1 MTTTTGTT
9 TTGTTMTTRR
19 TTMTD
24 HHARLYASAI
34 AILVLFLTW
43 AVVAA
48 RPWPAESATQD
59 PRLAA
64 LERREA
70 QLRKKSVKVK
80 RAVERRFAVHQVRLR
95 KRQAEIAAIR
105 GANAAA
111 AAPAPAASAPSV
123 SVVSLP
129 PVTSTRSS

>member
-1 MTTTTGTT
+1 
-9 TTGTTMTTRR
+9 
-19 TTMTD
+19 MTD

-70 QLRKKSVKVK
+70 ELRKQSVKVK
-80 RAVERRFAVHQVRLR
+80 RAVERRFAVYQVRLR
-95 KRQAEIAAIR
+95 KRQAQIAAIR

>member
-1 MTTTTGTT
+1 MTTTITT
-9 TTGTTMTTRR
+9 TTITTTTRR

-70 QLRKKSVKVK
+70 QLRKKTIKVK
-80 RAVERRFAVHQVRLR
+80 RAIDRRFAVYQVRLR
-95 KRQAEIAAIR
+95 KRQARIAAIQ

-111 AAPAPAASAPSV
+111 AASAPAPAASAPAV

>member
-1 MTTTTGTT
+1 
-9 TTGTTMTTRR
+9 
-19 TTMTD
+19 MTD
-24 HHARLYASAI
+24 HLARLYAIAI
-34 AILVLFLTW
+34 AVLVFFLTW

-48 RPWPAESATQD
+48 SPWPAESARQD

-70 QLRKKSVKVK
+70 RLRSESVEVK
-80 RAVERRFAVHQVRLR
+80 RAVERRFASYRVRLR
-95 KRQAEIAAIR
+95 KRQARIAGIQ
-105 GANAAA
+105 GASAAA
-111 AAPAPAASAPSV
+111 AATAPSAPTV

>member
-1 MTTTTGTT
+1 MTE
-9 TTGTTMTTRR
+9 
-19 TTMTD
+19 
-24 HHARLYASAI
+24 HHARLSASAI
-34 AILVLFLTW
+34 AVLVLFLTW

-70 QLRKKSVKVK
+70 RLRKESVKVK
-80 RAVERRFAVHQVRLR
+80 RAVERRFAVYEVRLR
-95 KRQAEIAAIR
+95 KRKARIAAIQ

-111 AAPAPAASAPSV
+111 ASAASAAASAPAVSAPSV

>member
-1 MTTTTGTT
+1 
-9 TTGTTMTTRR
+9 
-19 TTMTD
+19 MTD

-70 QLRKKSVKVK
+70 QLRRKSVKVQ
-80 RAVERRFAVHQVRLR
+80 RAVERRFAAYQVRLK
-95 KRQAEIAAIR
+95 KRRARIAEIR

-111 AAPAPAASAPSV
+111 AAAAPAAPAAAAPSV